1 LAAVRTPL
9 LIKDNEQLVVAGD
22 RRAEAPMQ
30 VRYPE
35 LDFSNTVP
43 HWCAS
48 PEQSQVIN
56 AGNIIPAYI
65 EPFLIKV
72 MRKAKKELDPVAD
85 AQLIAD
91 IDTFNKQEA
100 QHMKAHNDMLTIVR
114 NKYPNMKSIE
124 DAYAADYAR
133 FLAEKPL
140 EWLLAYCEGFEAFGS
155 NAAEV
160 WLDGRMEGSIEGAD
174 PQVVAMFRWHLAEE
188 YEHRTVAH
196 RAFHRLGGSGGPVR
210 TYFRRLAGLWN
221 AATHMLK
228 YANQLE
234 KFLIEADQANMSP
247 EELRASKAR
256 HKQGKKVK
264 AAPSF
269 GKFIK
274 ILSPRYDPKDT
285 PAPKNLDA
293 VLAVYS

>member
-1 LAAVRTPL
+1 M
-9 LIKDNEQLVVAGD
+9 IKDNEQLVVAGD

-155 NAAEV
+155 NSAEV

-196 RAFHRLGGSGGPVR
+196 RAFHRVGGSGGSVR
-210 TYFRRLAGLWN
+210 TYFRRLAGFWN
-221 AATHMLK
+221 ATTHMLK
-228 YANQLE
+228 YSNQLE

-256 HKQGKKVK
+256 HKRAKKVK

-269 GKFIK
+269 GKLIR
-274 ILSPRYDPKDT
+274 ILSPRYDPRDT